1 MRSFDVN
8 SRATR
13 FTAYLLGVVGAEAFI
28 LQPGLVQGFVDLL
41 GLSDRAAGFV
51 ASAEMTGVAMTAI
64 VACVMAHRVNWH
76 RALKAAL
83 LLALLGNVASAFADG
98 AWVLAGTRFAAGLGH
113 GWLISLS
120 FGAIGLMRQTDRN
133 FALYLTC
140 VLSYGAIG
148 LLVLPTVFDTVG
160 LQGIFLAFSVFCGL
174 SLLTVRFMPTFTG
187 SHQDVHPTAIDMPL
201 SMKRT
206 ALLGVL
212 AYNIAQGIAWA
223 YLFLIGTNGGLAE
236 QPVANALF
244 LSQIAGVGG
253 ALIAVV
259 VADRYGRLGPLAIGI
274 LGGAASLTPLLGSF
288 GLATY
293 TVSVVGFNLLWNMVL
308 PYILAAVSSFDRRG
322 LMTIYAI
329 AMQMTGLGVAPGIAA
344 FMLTEESGYAPLIMS
359 SIGFFLVSFA
369 LILFVTFEHRRVISG
384 QAAG

>member
-1 MRSFDVN
+1 MRAFDVN

-13 FTAYLLGVVGAEAFI
+13 FTSYLLGVVGVEAFI

-41 GLSDRAAGFV
+41 GLSDRNAGFV

-64 VACVMAHRVNWH
+64 VACVFAHRVNWH
-76 RALKAAL
+76 RALTAAL
-83 LLALLGNVASAFADG
+83 VLALLGNIASAFTDG
-98 AWVLAGTRFAAGLGH
+98 PWTLAAARFVTGLGH

-120 FGAIGLMRQTDRN
+120 FGAIGLMRETDRN
-133 FALYLTC
+133 FALYLTW
-140 VLSYGAIG
+140 VLTYGAVG
-148 LLVLPTVFDTVG
+148 LLILPSVFDLVG
-160 LQGIFLAFSVFCGL
+160 LQGVFLAFSVFCGL
-174 SLLTVRFMPTFTG
+174 SLLTVRFMPTLTG
-187 SHQDVHPTAIDMPL
+187 TQQEVHPTAIEMPA
-201 SMKRT
+201 SMKAT

-223 YLFLIGTNGGLAE
+223 YLFLIGTSGGLGE

-244 LSQIAGVGG
+244 LSQIAGVIG
-253 ALIAVV
+253 ALTAVI

-322 LMTIYAI
+322 MMTIYAI
-329 AMQMTGLGVAPGIAA
+329 AMQMTGLGVAPAIAA
-344 FMLTEESGYAPLIMS
+344 FMLTEEGGYAPLIMS

-369 LILFVTFEHRRVISG
+369 LILFVTFEHRRALTG
-384 QAAG
+384 QAAA